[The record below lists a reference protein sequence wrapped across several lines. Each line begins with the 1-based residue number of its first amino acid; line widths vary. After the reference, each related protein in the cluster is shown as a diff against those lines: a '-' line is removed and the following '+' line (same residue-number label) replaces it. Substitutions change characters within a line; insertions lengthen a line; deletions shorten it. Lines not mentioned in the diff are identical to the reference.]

1 MINPRL
7 RNNLNNIR
15 KLNKDIATQSISINN
30 QRLESAEAFVKTRSV
45 LEENLISKRLE
56 INERISRR
64 NEDFIAKTADVL
76 NQDTIDTLV
85 QFSNINAPTLTSIF
99 AGWEMAKASRADRLQ
114 LATETRNAQ
123 DEAGFET
130 DQMRA
135 ASQISAADTLFT
147 ARDQSLARES
157 EINSNLMA
165 GEIALEEQEAR
176 FTDTELERNNRLQL
190 QRERIAADQRARE
203 EAQRIERENFERFFP
218 GAASDINEGESQEAQ
233 DNQESEILPPLS
245 ENAANQQ
252 SSIEDSTTT
261 SQSAIIEDTSLID
274 DTQNQEQLNP
284 FMNQQNRIREAM
296 IAGNQSPEDIQRFID
311 QTSPVENNS
320 VQVEQEAE
328 EPIANETVVEGQEQ
342 ILEPSRQD
350 LVRQAMEAGMTSRDD
365 IMRFIIQN
373 RGQ

>member
-45 LEENLISKRLE
+45 LEESLISKRVE

-64 NEDFIAKTADVL
+64 NDDFIAKTADVL

-130 DQMRA
+130 DQMRT

-147 ARDQSLARES
+147 TRDQSLARES
-157 EINSNLMA
+157 EINSNLMT
-165 GEIALEEQEAR
+165 GEISLEEQEAR
-176 FTDTELERNNRLQL
+176 FTDTELNRSNQLQL
-190 QRERIAADQRARE
+190 QRERIAAGQRERE

-233 DNQESEILPPLS
+233 VTE
-245 ENAANQQ
+245 
-252 SSIEDSTTT
+252 
-261 SQSAIIEDTSLID
+261 
-274 DTQNQEQLNP
+274 QNQED
-284 FMNQQNRIREAM
+284 RAIE
-296 IAGNQSPEDIQRFID
+296 ID
-311 QTSPVENNS
+311 QQVQINELNQVAEDGNIGQELTPISNEENINEQREQS
-320 VQVEQEAE
+320 QIILANPWASEFETIPIEDVNNDQIISENGITQQEAE
-328 EPIANETVVEGQEQ
+328 EPIADEKVTEGQEQ

-350 LVRQAMEAGMTSRDD
+350 LVRQAMEAGMTSSED